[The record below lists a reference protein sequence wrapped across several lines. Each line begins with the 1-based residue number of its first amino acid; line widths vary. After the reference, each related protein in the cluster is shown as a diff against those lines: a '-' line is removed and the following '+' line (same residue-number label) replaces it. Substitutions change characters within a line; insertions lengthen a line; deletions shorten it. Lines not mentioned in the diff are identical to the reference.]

1 MAFDWFKLRTAT
13 KLPGSYHSPFWDTLL
28 FQATVGEKAVWH
40 TALAL
45 GAFHRTRILHAED
58 CVETS
63 IDYLPTKESK
73 FMLQHY
79 ISAISELRRLLSNKD
94 KASYRVALVICIMFT
109 TLDFLR
115 GHLKAAQMHLRNGL
129 KILGELQGCS
139 SRINSGVTSPL
150 THSTGQEDGW
160 ISEAYSRLHLQMQ
173 LWKPIAE
180 KPLFSLSDSLLSIPT
195 RFQTLPKAWQGWEG
209 IMNQILTLTEEAR
222 LQTQTLP
229 SLIEQRECIRS
240 ALDRWLKSYQ
250 SSDLGLLPVSAEKA
264 DALIRAY
271 HSMATIMV
279 EVCLDPGDEMIY
291 DSQTSRFLDMLSH
304 LLRLLSGH
312 GAHTIHGLSEAS
324 SSRSKFE
331 WSIVDFG
338 NIQAL
343 YYMAVKCRV
352 HRIRLQAIRLL
363 ELCSHR
369 EGIWDSKAAGCV
381 ARKVMNLEEQRS
393 WHSELDDDFPIL
405 GYPDF
410 SEISEPTI
418 PVSQRICDAEIE
430 MEGSPMNTILLFGH
444 ESGKRVVISKY
455 DCASMEWED
464 SQVSSRR
471 SERRLI
477 PGSPGTL
484 SLSVIFDILLQKGR
498 FNIISNV

>member
-1 MAFDWFKLRTAT
+1 MAFDWFKGRTAT
-13 KLPGSYHSPFWDTLL
+13 KLPGSYHSSFWDTLI
-28 FQATVGEKAVWH
+28 FQATIGEKAVWH

-58 CVETS
+58 CLQTS

-79 ISAISELRRLLSNKD
+79 ITAISELRHLLSKKD

-129 KILGELQGCS
+129 KVLGELQRS
-139 SRINSGVTSPL
+139 SSPAKPGATKSL
-150 THSTGQEDGW
+150 THSSGQEDGW

-180 KPLFSLSDSLLSIPT
+180 KPLFLLSDSVLSIPAT
-195 RFQTLPKAWQGWEG
+195 FQTLPKAWQGWEE
-209 IMNQILTLTEEAR
+209 IMNQILNLTEQAR
-222 LQTQTLP
+222 LQTQISP
-229 SLIEQRECIRS
+229 GLIEQRERIRL
-240 ALDRWLKSYQ
+240 ALDQWLISYQ
-250 SSDLGLLPVSAEKA
+250 HSDLGLLPVSAEKA
-264 DALIRAY
+264 DALIRSY

-279 EVCLDPGDEMIY
+279 EVCLNPGDEMIY
-291 DSQTSRFLDMLSH
+291 DSHTNLFLDMLGH

-312 GAHTIHGLSEAS
+312 GAHTIYGLSEAS
-324 SSRSKFE
+324 SNRSKFE

-369 EGIWDSKAAGCV
+369 EGIWDSQAAGCV
-381 ARKVMNLEEQRS
+381 ARKVMNLEEQGCYYS
-393 WHSELDDDFPIL
+393 DSDDEFPVLGSPGLSEMSR
-405 GYPDF
+405 PD
-410 SEISEPTI
+410 I
-418 PVSQRICDAEIE
+418 PVSQRICDVEIE
-430 MEGSPMNTILLFGH
+430 MEGAPVSKIFLFGH
-444 ESGKRVVISKY
+444 ESGRRMVISTY
-455 DCASMEWED
+455 DCISMRWKD
-464 SQVSSRR
+464 SQALR
-471 SERRLI
+471 EQFEKRLVPGEPWHSI
-477 PGSPGTL
+477 PFRHT
-484 SLSVIFDILLQKGR
+484 
-498 FNIISNV
+498 